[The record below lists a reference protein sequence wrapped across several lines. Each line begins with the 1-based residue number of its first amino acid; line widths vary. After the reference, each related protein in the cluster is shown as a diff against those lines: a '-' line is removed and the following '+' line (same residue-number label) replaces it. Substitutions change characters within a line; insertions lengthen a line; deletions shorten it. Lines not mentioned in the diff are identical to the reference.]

1 MGAGQSSANIDSAT
15 PDQREKVGRFVLRK
29 TEEHTLS
36 VLNDLLNYMLEGNNL
51 FDLAQVLNTQEG
63 CAKLFTVLSSTVKKE
78 FMSIKLPDPAVSSE
92 SRMVSAIMKDKYASL
107 ETDPIRKA
115 TCEQIAWFIIRLVT
129 FVAALTA
136 SVTISRDLPSLL
148 FTQAS
153 GATAKTLNPTYKNPT
168 INISGRSPIRADIL
182 EMLTKSGALRA
193 VTLVGEPEKKDS
205 RDLYFVFPYDSVII
219 DARRSIVYMGQTSPT
234 GVFGIN
240 FEVHGGQYRPMG
252 QQVQAYGYMSGP
264 VPQGPAPL
272 GPAPPGP
279 AQGTNMRQQ
288 MPYNRRNN
296 ITRRNGYYMRN
307 NWSTTT
313 RSTTGT
319 NRYMGRG
326 GKTRRYRIAGGN
338 YEQQQDVKY
347 LLVTI
352 RNLVQC
358 ESTTCQD
365 EQFIMDFNGQTFEKR
380 EYEEH
385 LMRRGPIP
393 ISTNFADRMKKY
405 IGASAAFP
413 KVSLEEPKE
422 EALRFGTVFAPLF
435 KRETETYTK
444 LKSIK
449 EAIEKKPEGVSPAS
463 YRAFLLASELDGKI
477 LNTLF
482 CTDAWAEK
490 RTTDTV
496 AYSLLNALYI
506 DRPEGVSETRTDN
519 ELRAVLGAFTGANA
533 LSPYVKSGAS
543 VSSFDNVSFRKVSD
557 KLNVFCGKISASGKR
572 GTQSQEA
579 KKVLTDA
586 HKLLRSMYDEHLKAV
601 VDLIRK
607 ALSAKTTGYRSPPY
621 LELDP
626 RFRESERGAI
636 VALEELIGEA
646 RKLLSNHYLAVEKVY
661 NGALAALIK
670 QAQGNYIA
678 PKLGENSLNKVAEE
692 LEKN

>member
-1 MGAGQSSANIDSAT
+1 MGAGQSTAAIDSAT
-15 PDQREKVGRFVLRK
+15 AEQKEKVGRFVLRK
-29 TEEHTLS
+29 TEEHTLT

-78 FMSIKLPDPAVSSE
+78 FMSIKLPDPSASSE
-92 SRMVSAIMKDKYASL
+92 SRMVSSIMKDKYAML
-107 ETDPIRKA
+107 ETEPIRKA

-136 SVTISRDLPSLL
+136 SVTVSRDLPSLL

-153 GATAKTLNPTYKNPT
+153 GATAKTLNPTYKNPV

-193 VTLVGEPEKKDS
+193 VTLVGESEKKDS

-219 DARRSIVYMGQTSPT
+219 DAHRSIVYMGQTSPT

-240 FEVHGGQYRPMG
+240 FEVHGGQYRQMG
-252 QQVQAYGYMSGP
+252 QQQQMAPAYGP
-264 VPQGPAPL
+264 APAPL
-272 GPAPPGP
+272 G
-279 AQGTNMRQQ
+279 RQQ

-296 ITRRNGYYMRN
+296 NTRRNGYYMRN
-307 NWSTTT
+307 DWSTTT
-313 RSTTGT
+313 RSTAGTG
-319 NRYMGRG
+319 RYMG
-326 GKTRRYRIAGGN
+326 GKTRRRRLAGGN
-338 YEQQQDVKY
+338 YEQQQEVKY

-393 ISTNFADRMKKY
+393 IATNFADRMKKY
-405 IGASAAFP
+405 IGASSAFP

-435 KRETETYTK
+435 KRETETYSK
-444 LKSIK
+444 FKSIK

-463 YRAFLLASELDGKI
+463 YRAFLLASELDGQI

-482 CTDAWAEK
+482 CTDGWAEK

-506 DRPEGVSETRTDN
+506 DRPEGVSESSTAN
-519 ELRAVLGAFTGANA
+519 ELSAVISTFTGAKA
-533 LSPYVKSGAS
+533 LSPYVKSGGTTN
-543 VSSFDNVSFRKVSD
+543 SFENVTFREVP
-557 KLNVFCGKISASGKR
+557 KLLNAFCGKISTSGKR
-572 GTQSQEA
+572 GTQSAES

-586 HKLLRSMYDEHLKAV
+586 HKVLRTMYDEHLKAV

-621 LELDP
+621 LELDA

-636 VALEELIGEA
+636 VALEELIAEA

-661 NGALAALIK
+661 NGTLAALVR
-670 QAQGNYIA
+670 QTTGNYVA
-678 PKLGENSLNKVAEE
+678 PKLGENRLNKIAEE
-692 LEKN
+692 LEN

>member
-1 MGAGQSSANIDSAT
+1 MGAGQSSAIIESAS
-15 PDQREKVGRFVLRK
+15 PEQREKVGRFVLRK
-29 TEEHTLS
+29 TEEHTLT

-63 CAKLFTVLSSTVKKE
+63 CAKLFSVLSSTVKKE
-78 FMSIKLPDPAVSSE
+78 FMSIKLPDPSVSSE
-92 SRMVSAIMKDKYASL
+92 SRMVSVIMKDKYASL
-107 ETDPIRKA
+107 ETEPIRKA

-136 SVTISRDLPSLL
+136 SVTISRDLPTLL

-153 GATAKTLNPTYKNPT
+153 GATTKSLNPTYKNPT
-168 INISGRSPIRADIL
+168 INISGRSPIRSDVL

-240 FEVHGGQYRPMG
+240 FEVHGGQIRPMG
-252 QQVQAYGYMSGP
+252 QQVIQQGPAYGYVSA
-264 VPQGPAPL
+264 PQG
-272 GPAPPGP
+272 
-279 AQGTNMRQQ
+279 QMRQQ

-296 ITRRNGYYMRN
+296 ATRRNGYYMRN

-313 RSTTGT
+313 RSTAGTG
-319 NRYMGRG
+319 RYMGTGGAG
-326 GKTRRYRIAGGN
+326 GKTRRRRIAGGN
-338 YEQQQDVKY
+338 YEQQDVKY

-393 ISTNFADRMKKY
+393 ISSNFADRMKKY
-405 IGASAAFP
+405 IGPSSAFP

-422 EALRFGTVFAPLF
+422 EAMKFGTVFAPLF
-435 KRETETYTK
+435 KRETETFNK
-444 LKSIK
+444 FKSIK
-449 EAIEKKPEGVSPAS
+449 DAIEKKPEGVSPAS
-463 YRAFLLASELDGKI
+463 YRAFLLASELDDKI

-490 RTTDTV
+490 RTTETV

-506 DRPEGVSETRTDN
+506 DRPEGVSENSTAN
-519 ELRAVLGAFTGANA
+519 ELSAVISNFIGAKA
-533 LSPYVKSGAS
+533 LSPYVKSGATS
-543 VSSFDNVSFRKVSD
+543 NSFDHVTFRETP
-557 KLNVFCGKISASGKR
+557 KLLSAFCGKISTSGKR
-572 GTQSQEA
+572 GTQSNEA

-586 HKLLRSMYDEHLKAV
+586 HKLLRSMYDEHMKAV

-621 LELDP
+621 LELDA

-636 VALEELIGEA
+636 AALEELIAEA
-646 RKLLSNHYLAVEKVY
+646 RKLLSDHYLAVEKVY
-661 NGALAALIK
+661 NGTLAALVR
-670 QAQGNYIA
+670 QTTGNYIA
-678 PKLGENSLNKVAEE
+678 PKVGENRLNKVAEE
-692 LEKN
+692 LEKI

>member
-1 MGAGQSSANIDSAT
+1 MGAGQSTAVIDSASSE
-15 PDQREKVGRFVLRK
+15 QKEKVGRFVLRK
-29 TEEHTLS
+29 TEEHTLT

-51 FDLAQVLNTQEG
+51 FDLSQVLNTQEG

-78 FMSIKLPDPAVSSE
+78 FMSIKLPDPSVSSE
-92 SRMVSAIMKDKYASL
+92 SRMVSAIMKDKYAAL
-107 ETDPIRKA
+107 ENEPIRKA

-136 SVTISRDLPSLL
+136 SVTVSRDLPSLL

-153 GATAKTLNPTYKNPT
+153 GATVKSLNPTYKNPV
-168 INISGRSPIRADIL
+168 INISGRSPIRAEIL

-205 RDLYFVFPYDSVII
+205 RELYYINNYDSVII

-252 QQVQAYGYMSGP
+252 QQMAPAAYGYVS
-264 VPQGPAPL
+264 GPAPL
-272 GPAPPGP
+272 GPAPG
-279 AQGTNMRQQ
+279 RQQ

-296 ITRRNGYYMRN
+296 ITRRNGYYIRN

-319 NRYMGRG
+319 NRYMG
-326 GKTRRYRIAGGN
+326 GKTRRRRIAGGN
-338 YEQQQDVKY
+338 YEQQDVKY

-358 ESTTCQD
+358 ESAACQD
-365 EQFIMDFNGQTFEKR
+365 EQFVMDINGQTYEKR

-385 LMRRGPIP
+385 LMRRGQIP
-393 ISTNFADRMKKY
+393 IATNFADRMKKY
-405 IGASAAFP
+405 IGATASFP

-422 EALRFGTVFAPLF
+422 EALRFSTVFAPLY
-435 KRETETYTK
+435 KRETETHTK

-449 EAIEKKPEGVSPAS
+449 EAIDKKPEGVSPAS
-463 YRAFLLASELDGKI
+463 YRAFLLASELDGQI

-482 CTDAWAEK
+482 CTDAWADK

-496 AYSLLNALYI
+496 AYSLLNALYV
-506 DRPEGVSETRTDN
+506 DRPEGVSESSTAN
-519 ELRAVLGAFTGANA
+519 ELSAVLSSFTGPKL
-533 LSPYVKSGAS
+533 LSAYVKGGSA
-543 VSSFDNVSFRKVSD
+543 VSTFDNVAFPETP
-557 KLNVFCGKISASGKR
+557 KLLNAFCGKITTSGKR
-572 GTQSQEA
+572 GTQSVEA

-586 HKLLRSMYDEHLKAV
+586 HKLLRDMYDEHLKAV

-621 LELDP
+621 LELDA
-626 RFRESERGAI
+626 RFRDSERGAI
-636 VALEELIGEA
+636 VALEELIAEA

-661 NGALAALIK
+661 SGTLAALVR
-670 QAQGNYIA
+670 QTTGNYVA
-678 PKLGENSLNKVAEE
+678 PKVGVNSLNKAAEE
-692 LEKN
+692 LEKI